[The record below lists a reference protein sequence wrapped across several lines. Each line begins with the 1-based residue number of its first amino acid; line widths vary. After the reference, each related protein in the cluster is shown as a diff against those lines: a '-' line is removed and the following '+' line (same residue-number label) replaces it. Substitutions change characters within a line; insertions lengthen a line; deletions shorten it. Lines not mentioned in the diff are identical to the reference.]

1 MKKLFIF
8 LAVVAMMIA
17 PAIGFGQITQ
27 QDLEQLKIIRSGINT
42 KKVVIKNLQE
52 KILYISL
59 LEDEINDLKLV
70 NDSVGNLTPKQQKRL
85 EDCLFAREK
94 FLIENPYLKEKLAEE
109 IHKLEVLEEK
119 AEAIKMYAATND
131 DTPEEPGYFQGRRLK
146 KGLELKDQSLNIKE
160 KESKV
165 NFNNRVRELALEK
178 LEGSINES
186 PFTMLLVNY
195 SKLNDRQFILINEAT
210 GESTSYC
217 LKPGEI
223 KELKVLPGEY
233 FCDIQDMASG
243 KTRKGNY
250 ANVGIKTH
258 YIEGKEVN
266 AFFYAPKYF

>member
-8 LAVVAMMIA
+8 LAVVAMIIA

-223 KELKVLPGEY
+223 KELKVLPGKY

>member
-8 LAVVAMMIA
+8 LAVVAMIIA
-17 PAIGFGQITQ
+17 PAIGFGQLTR
-27 QDLEQLKIIRSGINT
+27 QDHEQLRIIEGGITT
-42 KKVVIKNLQE
+42 KKLNVKQLQE
-52 KILYISL
+52 KVTYLSL
-59 LEDEINDLKLV
+59 LEDEINNLQLV
-70 NDSVGNLTPKQQKRL
+70 DSVGTLTKKQEKRL

-109 IHKLEVLEEK
+109 TLKLEVLEEK
-119 AEAIKMYAATND
+119 KEKIKMYAATND

-165 NFNNRVRELALEK
+165 NFNNRVRKLALEK

-223 KELKVLPGEY
+223 KELKVLPGKY

-266 AFFYAPKYF
+266 AFFYAQKYF

>member
-8 LAVVAMMIA
+8 LAVVAMIIA

-59 LEDEINDLKLV
+59 LEREIRDLKLV
-70 NDSVGNLTPKQQKRL
+70 DSIGVLTPKQTERRD
-85 EDCLFAREK
+85 DCLFAREK

-146 KGLELKDQSLNIKE
+146 KSLELKDQSLNIKE

-223 KELKVLPGEY
+223 KELKVLPGKY

>member
-223 KELKVLPGEY
+223 KELKVLPGKY

-266 AFFYAPKYF
+266 AFFYAK